1 MSSSCIFDLKNKSI
15 LTLLGRNM
23 YNTENNAES
32 DFQNKR
38 AYTPT
43 DRWICTLI
51 KSDMLLTLKYDS
63 FYYFIPIS
71 LS

>member
-1 MSSSCIFDLKNKSI
+1 
-15 LTLLGRNM
+15 M

-43 DRWICTLI
+43 DRWMCTLI
-51 KSDMLLTLKYDS
+51 KSDMLFTLKYDFFLLFHS
-63 FYYFIPIS
+63 NFTITVLKSNCNKQLLTHKIFLKI
-71 LS
+71 